1 MTGSRRPAVASDDW
15 MLEQQVRAELEAEAW
30 RRLRQDLAVPEP
42 APAAYAPANAA
53 PAPAEADPHS
63 TGSTI
68 LKALVRFM
76 LGAFV
81 AYLAYI
87 AAVDSRLGEFEMWL
101 VTGSSF
107 VVTLALSMFGGVRR
121 MVHFL
126 AETMRWVLIVAV
138 ALGGLWM
145 MLHMQA

>member
-1 MTGSRRPAVASDDW
+1 MTGLRRPAVASDDW

-30 RRLRQDLAVPEP
+30 RRLRQDLAVPTP
-42 APAAYAPANAA
+42 APAAYAPAHPPQDQTA
-53 PAPAEADPHS
+53 ADPHS

-87 AAVDSRLGEFEMWL
+87 AAVDSGLGEFEMWL
-101 VTGSSF
+101 AVGSSF

-121 MVHFL
+121 VVHML
-126 AETMRWVLIVAV
+126 AETMRWVLIVALS
-138 ALGGLWM
+138 LGGLWM